1 MLLETLDI
9 KTNDVVIYS
18 QNLFSIDKNF
28 KIIYKDDPTKVA
40 KDIGYN
46 EVCSYIN
53 EYTPKN
59 LIIYRLLTN
68 AKDFGLRISKYGFF
82 VNINGIS
89 ELIYFDPIFA
99 IKELE
104 DYAETLNL
112 FDIRFRIQQ
121 VGLTTL
127 NRIGDIPNYAEIY
140 SVDLEATEA
149 KFQNDKVFVDAI
161 FAFDEVVKGNV
172 NIEEEI
178 DPPDKKPFLKQ
189 QEQFKTKKVETKK
202 EELIRPK
209 KNKTLTKDGFKIIHH
224 DISEDQDFDYKEI
237 MKINV
242 KHGYRTEEKK
252 KNKTNPTSE
261 MASSTNSSELV
272 PKLVKHNHKE
282 QSSFRKYLESSQS
295 NKKDK
300 KDTTQTPT
308 EEKASQLI
316 EIFKS
321 SSPLNKLV
329 DGRGDKQV
337 VLKLNKKR
345 KSEEY

>member
-9 KTNDVVIYS
+9 KRNDVVIYS
-18 QNLFSIDKNF
+18 QNQFNIDKNF
-28 KIIYKDDPTKVA
+28 KIIFKDDPTKVA

-82 VNINGIS
+82 VNINDIS

-112 FDIRFRIQQ
+112 YDIRFRIQQ

-127 NRIGDIPNYAEIY
+127 NRKGDLPNYAEIY

-149 KFQNDKVFVDAI
+149 KFQNDKVFADAI
-161 FAFDEVVKGNV
+161 FAFDEVVKVNENV
-172 NIEEEI
+172 EEEI
-178 DPPDKKPFLKQ
+178 TASVKKSLPKQEEQLKP
-189 QEQFKTKKVETKK
+189 KKVEEKK
-202 EELIRPK
+202 EVVIQKRV
-209 KNKTLTKDGFKIIHH
+209 NRTQAKDGFKIIHH

-237 MKINV
+237 MKINI

-252 KNKTNPTSE
+252 KSKTHPSSE
-261 MASSTNSSELV
+261 TPSTANSAELV

-282 QSSFRKYLESSQS
+282 QSSFRKFLESSQS

-300 KDTTQTPT
+300 KEGQTPT

-321 SSPLNKLV
+321 SSPLNKLL
-329 DGRGDKQV
+329 DGKEDKQV

-345 KSEEY
+345 NSEEF

>member
-18 QNLFSIDKNF
+18 QNQFNLDKNF
-28 KIIYKDDPTKVA
+28 KIIFKDDPTKVA

-112 FDIRFRIQQ
+112 YDIRFRIQQ

-127 NRIGDIPNYAEIY
+127 NRKGDLPNYAEIY

-149 KFQNDKVFVDAI
+149 KFQNDKVFADAI
-161 FAFDEVVKGNV
+161 FAFDEVVKIDD
-172 NIEEEI
+172 NIEAEI
-178 DPPDKKPFLKQ
+178 TSPEKLSFPKQKNKFKSKKI
-189 QEQFKTKKVETKK
+189 ETKK
-202 EELIRPK
+202 EELSPPK
-209 KNKTLTKDGFKIIHH
+209 KNKTLTRDGFKIIHH

-237 MKINV
+237 MKINI

-252 KNKTNPTSE
+252 KNKTNPASVS
-261 MASSTNSSELV
+261 ASSTNSSEMV

-282 QSSFRKYLESSQS
+282 QSSFRKFLESSQS
-295 NKKDK
+295 IKKDK
-300 KDTTQTPT
+300 KDTQTPT

-321 SSPLNKLV
+321 SSPMNKLV
-329 DGRGDKQV
+329 DGREDKQV

-345 KSEEY
+345 NSEEY

>member
-28 KIIYKDDPTKVA
+28 KIIFKDDPTKVA

-82 VNINGIS
+82 VNINGTS

-112 FDIRFRIQQ
+112 YDIRFRIQQ

-127 NRIGDIPNYAEIY
+127 NRIGDLPNYAEIY

-161 FAFDEVVKGNV
+161 FAFDEVVKGNDIV
-172 NIEEEI
+172 EEEI
-178 DPPDKKPFLKQ
+178 ESPNKKPFLKQ
-189 QEQFKTKKVETKK
+189 QEQFKVKKVEPKK
-202 EELIRPK
+202 EELNRPK
-209 KNKTLTKDGFKIIHH
+209 GNKTLTKDGFKIIRH

-237 MKINV
+237 MKINI
-242 KHGYRTEEKK
+242 KHGYRTEESKM
-252 KNKTNPTSE
+252 NKTNPASGTV
-261 MASSTNSSELV
+261 SSTNSSEMV

-282 QSSFRKYLESSQS
+282 QSSFRKFLESSQS

-300 KDTTQTPT
+300 KNTHTSTD
-308 EEKASQLI
+308 EKTSQLI

-321 SSPLNKLV
+321 SSPLKKLV
-329 DGRGDKQV
+329 DGREDKQV